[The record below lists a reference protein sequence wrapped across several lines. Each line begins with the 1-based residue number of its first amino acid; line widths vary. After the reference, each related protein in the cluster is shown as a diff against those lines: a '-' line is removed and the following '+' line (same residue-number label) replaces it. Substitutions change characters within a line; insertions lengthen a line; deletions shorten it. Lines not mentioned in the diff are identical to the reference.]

1 MIPAEFNVR
10 ITIREQTAIVELPA
24 PDPSAVRST
33 SELAKALREWAL
45 AQRPGR
51 VVLDSTGLQTLTSA
65 LLGLMAD
72 LCKHVRAGGGTVR
85 VAGLS
90 PRLVP
95 VFRMTRLDQLFSF
108 HETVDEAVAAFG
120 G

>member
-10 ITIREQTAIVELPA
+10 ITVREHAVVVELPA
-24 PDPSAVRST
+24 PDPSSARST
-33 SELAKALREWAL
+33 SELTKALREWAL
-45 AQRPGR
+45 AERPGR
-51 VVLDSTGLQTLTSA
+51 VVLDSSGLQTLTSA

-85 VAGLS
+85 VAGLA
-90 PRLVP
+90 PRLAA
-95 VFRMTRLDQLFSF
+95 VFRMTRLDQLFTF

-120 G
+120 